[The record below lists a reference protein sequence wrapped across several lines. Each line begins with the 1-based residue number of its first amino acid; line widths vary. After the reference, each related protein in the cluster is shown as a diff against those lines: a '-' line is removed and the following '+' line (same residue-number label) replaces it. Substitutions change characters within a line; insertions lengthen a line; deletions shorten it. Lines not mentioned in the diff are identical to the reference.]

1 MLTSVK
7 PRVFTSSPSSA
18 DMIDGDFVKGDIIV
32 SAGIFKTYMG
42 SGVWLTSQNDVVL
55 PGSTY
60 YVDSVAGSNTNS
72 GQDWNAA
79 LKTIAAAVA
88 LAVAGDKI
96 LCKGSFDEA
105 VVVAAALIGIAIVGV
120 GTGPNRSIWTDSTV
134 DTVCL
139 TLNATDVLVA
149 GFRFRPPAFSALA
162 PAAILLGGA
171 DNARIIGNRF
181 QGKASSYVAI
191 YSPVCNSDLVE
202 ISDNEFLY
210 MNTITGVD
218 GSAILGVEAGGLSYS
233 NWKIRRNIFDSCV
246 EGVNIC
252 GRVCLLEGNHFG
264 VNGITA
270 AGAVGAVAGSHGS
283 KKLIDLSGTGSG
295 ANKVHGNYLGGTY
308 DSTLYAKGA
317 SLDDWA
323 GNYNIAGITAANP

>member
-1 MLTSVK
+1 L
-7 PRVFTSSPSSA
+7 
-18 DMIDGDFVKGDIIV
+18 IDGDFVKGDIIV
-32 SAGIFKTYMG
+32 ASGIFKTYMG

-60 YVDSVAGSNTNS
+60 YVDSSAGLDTNS
-72 GQDWNAA
+72 GQAWNAA

-96 LCKGSFDEA
+96 LCKGSFNEA
-105 VVVAAALIGIAIVGV
+105 VVVATELKGIAIVGV
-120 GTGPNRSIWTDSTV
+120 GTGPNRSVWTDSTV

-139 TLNATDVLVA
+139 TINASEVLVA
-149 GFRFRPPAFSALA
+149 GFKFQPPAFSALT

-171 DNARIIGNRF
+171 NYARIIGNRF
-181 QGKASSYVAI
+181 QGKLSSYMAI
-191 YSPVCNSDLVE
+191 YSPVCNSDNVE
-202 ISDNEFLY
+202 IDDNEFIY

-233 NWKIRRNIFDSCV
+233 AWKIRRNSFESCV

-264 VNGITA
+264 VNGVKADDTL
-270 AGAVGAVAGSHGS
+270 GAVAGSHGS

-295 ANKVHGNYLGGTY
+295 ANKVHGNYLGGAYT
-308 DSTLYAKGA
+308 STLYAVGA
-317 SLDDWA
+317 SGDDWA